1 MSSLQILGTFS
12 RTMAPP
18 DASQRTPDQSKR
30 DDEHAERNADRR
42 LRAIVADD
50 DPFARRMIKEALQAA
65 GFIVIAEAPDGRSA
79 VELTLYYRPDIVVL
93 DVVLPDLDGISATR
107 QIIKEAPDQLVV
119 VMSTAGEEEMGLAG
133 LRAGAVGFLSK
144 DLDIDVLP
152 RALEGAVKGEAVI
165 SRRLAMRV
173 VEDLRRIPEG
183 AQGMRPVK
191 SPLTDREWEVLDLL
205 YEGCSTEELARRL
218 VLSTETVRSHIK
230 HILQKLNA
238 GSRSEAVAKAQE
250 LRGAPI
256 RSGDRFMRR
265 V

>member
-1 MSSLQILGTFS
+1 MARADAPNRRQDQPS
-12 RTMAPP
+12 R
-18 DASQRTPDQSKR
+18 DNRDNQS
-30 DDEHAERNADRR
+30 AEADGDRR

-79 VELTLYYRPDIVVL
+79 VELTLFYRPDITVL

-107 QIIKEAPDQLVV
+107 QIVREAPDQLVV
-119 VMSTAGEEEMGLAG
+119 VVSSASEEEMGLAG
-133 LRAGAVGFLSK
+133 LRAGAVGYLSK
-144 DLDIDVLP
+144 DLDVDVLP
-152 RALEGAVKGEAVI
+152 RALEGAIRGEAVI

-191 SPLTDREWEVLDLL
+191 SALTDREWEVLDLL
-205 YEGCSTEELARRL
+205 YEGCSTDDIARRL

-238 GSRSEAVAKAQE
+238 SSRGEAVAKAQE

-256 RSGDRFMRR
+256 NSGARPVRGA
-265 V
+265 